1 MNGWKRRLESVR
13 GAKSLLMYRSGKK
26 YSREGSRT
34 FNSVQR
40 GSFYRWNDDNRS
52 KNSARGWTSYGG
64 IVAVR
69 IFRRKIRYSFATSRG
84 NRLKRYKSWP
94 IRAGLAF
101 ENNERI
107 VGARSRDRFPIFLC
121 SFTREYTL
129 SKNAMLRSFFHRG
142 NHTGTALSPRIGLR
156 YRRFDPLD
164 ARVDTCSRFD
174 SIQKNEIEWSIERCT
189 RASWFIIVRWC

>member
-52 KNSARGWTSYGG
+52 KNSARGWTSYRG
-64 IVAVR
+64 IVRLASGFFEGKLDIVSR
-69 IFRRKIRYSFATSRG
+69 PRVEIVWNDTKADQFERGSLSRTMSESLGRARGIDSQFSFVVSRANIRCRKTRCLDHSFIGVITLEPLCRRELDCDID
-84 NRLKRYKSWP
+84 
-94 IRAGLAF
+94 GLT
-101 ENNERI
+101 
-107 VGARSRDRFPIFLC
+107 RS
-121 SFTREYTL
+121 TR
-129 SKNAMLRSFFHRG
+129 
-142 NHTGTALSPRIGLR
+142 
-156 YRRFDPLD
+156 
-164 ARVDTCSRFD
+164 SRFD

>member
-34 FNSVQR
+34 FNSVSTRFLLSMERRQ
-40 GSFYRWNDDNRS
+40 SVEEE
-52 KNSARGWTSYGG
+52 NSARAAGMDGRRL
-64 IVAVR
+64 IVGSFGCR
-69 IFRRKIRYSFATSRG
+69 PDFSKENQIQFRDLAWKSFETKADQLER
-84 NRLKRYKSWP
+84 
-94 IRAGLAF
+94 GLAF
-101 ENNERI
+101 GNNERI
-107 VGARSRDRFPIFLC
+107 VGPCSRDRFPIFLC

-142 NHTGTALSPRIGLR
+142 NHAGTALSPRIGLR

-164 ARVDTCSRFD
+164 ARLDTFRFD
-174 SIQKNEIEWSIERCT
+174 SNK
-189 RASWFIIVRWC
+189 